1 MMEISFTQEDLDA
14 IEVAYYDNEGYRP
27 CDVDHISEQKENQ
40 TLQRLWLTM
49 EHESKKEKCRK
60 GRNEK

>member
-1 MMEISFTQEDLDA
+1 MKISFTQKDLDA
-14 IEVAYYDNEGYRP
+14 IRAAYYDHEGYRP
-27 CDVDHISEQKENQ
+27 YDVKHIPEQKEYQ